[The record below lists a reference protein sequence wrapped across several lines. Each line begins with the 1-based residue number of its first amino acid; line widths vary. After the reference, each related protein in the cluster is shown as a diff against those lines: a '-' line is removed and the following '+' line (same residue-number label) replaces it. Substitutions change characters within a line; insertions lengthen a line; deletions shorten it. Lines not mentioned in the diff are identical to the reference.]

1 MLRLVTAGESHGP
14 GISCIL
20 TGVPSGLALDVDGID
35 RELARRQTGYGRSGR
50 QDIERDRVEVLAGV
64 RKGVTTGNPL
74 ALMVRNRDARLDDP
88 EATPEMYAP
97 RPGHAD
103 LAGHQATGA
112 PIRDV
117 IERAS
122 ARETAARVAA
132 GAVAKQLL
140 GAFEI
145 EIASHVTRVGD
156 AASSAGP
163 AALAEFA
170 GVDESPVRC
179 LDEEAERKMCAAIDS
194 AREAGESVGGVF
206 EVAAF
211 GVPAGLGSYAERE
224 KSLDARLASAVMSIP
239 AIKGV
244 EIGAGFAA
252 AALVGSQVHDEI
264 VHDPGAA
271 RTGGFARRTN
281 RAGGI
286 EGGVSNG
293 MPVVLR
299 AAMKPIPTLTR
310 PLRSVDIRTRKP
322 VGAAK
327 ERSDVCAVAAAS
339 VVAESVVALV
349 LADALLERL
358 GTGSLAELTGRFR
371 AMLERMGGGEEA

>member
-20 TGVPSGLALDVDGID
+20 TGVPSGLALDVEGID
-35 RELARRQTGYGRSGR
+35 RELARRQTGYGRGAR
-50 QDIERDRVEVLAGV
+50 QEIERDRVEILAGV

-74 ALMVRNRDARLDDP
+74 ALMVRNRDSRLDDA
-88 EATPEMYAP
+88 EATPELYAP

-122 ARETAARVAA
+122 ARETAARVSA

-140 GAFEI
+140 GLFDI
-145 EIASHVTRVGD
+145 EIASHVTRIGD

-163 AALAEFA
+163 EALSDFA

-179 LDEEAERKMCAAIDS
+179 LDEAAVPGMCAAIDS
-194 AREAGESVGGVF
+194 AREAGESLGGVF

-224 KSLDARLASAVMSIP
+224 KGVDARLASAVMSIP

-264 VHDPGAA
+264 FSDAGAA

-293 MPVVLR
+293 MPVVVR
-299 AAMKPIPTLTR
+299 AAMKPIPTLTK

-322 VGAAK
+322 VKAAK

-358 GTGSLAELTGRFR
+358 GTGSMSELRARFD
-371 AMLERMGGGEEA
+371 AMVERMGGETS

>member
-50 QDIERDRVEVLAGV
+50 QEIERDRVEILAGV

-88 EATPEMYAP
+88 EATPELFAP

-122 ARETAARVAA
+122 ARETAARVSA

-156 AASSAGP
+156 AASSAAP
-163 AALAEFA
+163 QALADFA
-170 GVDESPVRC
+170 RTDESPVRC
-179 LDEEAERKMCAAIDS
+179 LDEVAARAMCAAIDS
-194 AREAGESVGGVF
+194 AREAGESAGGVF

-211 GVPAGLGSYAERE
+211 GMPAGLGSYAERE
-224 KSLDARLASAVMSIP
+224 KGIDARLASALVAIP

-264 VHDPGAA
+264 FPDPDAA
-271 RTGGFARRTN
+271 RAGGFARRTN

-286 EGGVSNG
+286 EGGVTNG
-293 MPVVLR
+293 MPVVVR
-299 AAMKPIPTLTR
+299 AAMKPIPTLTK

-322 VGAAK
+322 VEAAK

-339 VVAESVVALV
+339 VVAESVVALT

-358 GTGSLAELTGRFR
+358 GTGSLAELRARFD
-371 AMLERMGGGEEA
+371 AMVERMGGDEQA

>member
-20 TGVPSGLALDVDGID
+20 TGVPAGLAIDIEGID
-35 RELARRQTGYGRSGR
+35 RELARRQSGYGRSGR

-64 RKGVTTGNPL
+64 RKGVTTGAPL
-74 ALMVRNRDARLDDP
+74 AFLVRNRDSRLDDP
-88 EATPEMYAP
+88 EGTPELYAP

-112 PIRDV
+112 PVRDV
-117 IERAS
+117 LERAS

-132 GAVAKQLL
+132 GAVAKQLV

-145 EIASHVTRVGD
+145 EIASHVTRIGG
-156 AASSAGP
+156 AASSARP
-163 AALAEFA
+163 EALADFA
-170 GVDESPVRC
+170 GVDESPVRS
-179 LDEEAERKMCAAIDS
+179 LDEAASASMCAAIDS

-211 GVPAGLGSYAERE
+211 GVPAGLGSFAERE
-224 KSLDARLASAVMSIP
+224 KGIDARLSSAVTSIP

-252 AALVGSQVHDEI
+252 AALPGSEVHDEI
-264 VHDPGAA
+264 VCDPEAA
-271 RTGGFARRTN
+271 RAGGFARKTN

-286 EGGVSNG
+286 EGGVTNG
-293 MPVVLR
+293 MPVVVR
-299 AAMKPIPTLTR
+299 AAMKPIPTLTK
-310 PLRSVDIRTRKP
+310 PLQSVDIRTRKP
-322 VGAAK
+322 VKAAK
-327 ERSDVCAVAAAS
+327 ERSDVCAVPAAS
-339 VVAESVVALV
+339 VVGESMVALV
-349 LADALLERL
+349 IASALLERL
-358 GTGSLAELTGRFR
+358 GTGGMEELRSRFD
-371 AMLERMGGGEEA
+371 AMIERLGGG

>member
-20 TGVPSGLALDVDGID
+20 TGVPSGLALDVEGVD
-35 RELARRQTGYGRSGR
+35 RELARRQTGYGRGAR
-50 QDIERDRVEVLAGV
+50 QEIERDRVEILAGV

-74 ALMVRNRDARLDDP
+74 ALMVRNRDSRLDDP
-88 EATPEMYAP
+88 EATPELYAP

-122 ARETAARVAA
+122 ARETAARVSA

-140 GAFEI
+140 GTFEI
-145 EIASHVTRVGD
+145 EIVSHVTRIGD
-156 AASSAGP
+156 AASSAEPGT
-163 AALAEFA
+163 LADFA

-179 LDEEAERKMCAAIDS
+179 LDEAATPGMCAAIDS
-194 AREAGESVGGVF
+194 AREAGESLGGVF

-224 KSLDARLASAVMSIP
+224 RGVDARLASAVMSIP

-244 EIGAGFAA
+244 EIGAGFAT
-252 AALVGSQVHDEI
+252 AALSGSKVHDEI
-264 VHDPGAA
+264 FADPDAA
-271 RTGGFARRTN
+271 RAGGFARKTN

-286 EGGVSNG
+286 EGGVTNG
-293 MPVVLR
+293 MPVVVR
-299 AAMKPIPTLTR
+299 AAMKPIPTLTK

-322 VGAAK
+322 VKAAK

-339 VVAESVVALV
+339 VVAESVVALT

-371 AMLERMGGGEEA
+371 AMVERMGGETS